1 MYAIIVKD
9 TADTYDV
16 IAALRTTEEVR
27 TSLDS
32 EWDKGLPVIGID
44 INSHKATATRGSTW
58 NGTSF
63 DGTANEGFLALSQV
77 EKDSYKQYGFLCDN
91 KVVHRM
97 SVNADSEKAELFDAA
112 FSGEVFLV
120 KCVFALNGTKVTYNK
135 TTREISPV

>member
-16 IAALRTTEEVR
+16 IAAIKTDEEIR
-27 TSLDS
+27 NSLDP
-32 EWDKGLPVIGID
+32 EWDKGLPIVGMNIS
-44 INSHKATATRGSTW
+44 NHRETATPGANW

-63 DGTANEGFLALSQV
+63 DGVVKEAFHTLSKEEHEANKWYA
-77 EKDSYKQYGFLCDN
+77 FLCDN
-91 KVVHRM
+91 KIIYRM
-97 SVNADSEKAELFDAA
+97 TAETGSEKAEALDAA

-120 KCVFALNGTKVTYNK
+120 KCLFALNGTKVTYNK

>member
-27 TSLDS
+27 ASLDS
-32 EWDKGLPVIGID
+32 EWDKGLPVVGMNITD
-44 INSHKATATRGSTW
+44 HKATATKGSTW

-63 DGTANEGFLALSQV
+63 DGTANEGFSALTTV
-77 EKDSYKQYGFLCDN
+77 EKDSYKQYAFLCEN
-91 KVVHRM
+91 KIIHRVSM
-97 SVNADSEKAELFDAA
+97 ETGSDKAEVYDAA

-120 KCVFALNGTKVTYNK
+120 KCAFAVNGTKVSYNQV
-135 TTREISPV
+135 TREISPV

>member
-27 TSLDS
+27 ESLDS
-32 EWDKGLPVIGID
+32 EWAKGLNIVGMD

-63 DGTANEGFLALSQV
+63 DGTANEGFLALSQA
-77 EKDSYKQYGFLCDN
+77 EKDSYKQYAFLCEN
-91 KVVHRM
+91 KIVHRVSM
-97 SVNADSEKAELFDAA
+97 DADSEKAELYDAA

-120 KCVFALNGTKVTYNK
+120 KCAFAVNGTKVSYNQV
-135 TTREISPV
+135 TREISAV

>member
-9 TADTYDV
+9 TDDTYDV

-27 TSLDS
+27 NSLDP
-32 EWDKGLPVIGID
+32 EWEKGLPIVGMNISD
-44 INSHKATATRGSTW
+44 HKQTATPGANW

-63 DGTANEGFLALSQV
+63 DGVVKEAFSTLSNQEHDANRWYA
-77 EKDSYKQYGFLCDN
+77 FLCDN
-91 KVVHRM
+91 KIIHRM
-97 SVNADSEKAELFDAA
+97 TAETGSEKAEALDAA

>member
-27 TSLDS
+27 TSLDA
-32 EWDKGLPVIGID
+32 EWAKGLNIVGMD
-44 INSHKATATRGSTW
+44 ISNHKATATKGSTW

-63 DGTANEGFLALSQV
+63 NGTANEGFSALTQA

-91 KVVHRM
+91 KIIHRM
-97 SVNADSEKAELFDAA
+97 SVDADSEKAELFDAA
-112 FSGEVFLV
+112 FSGEVLLV
-120 KCVFALNGTKVTYNK
+120 KCAFAVNGTKVSYNQV
-135 TTREISPV
+135 TREISPV

>member
-32 EWDKGLPVIGID
+32 EWDKGLPVIGMD
-44 INSHKATATRGSTW
+44 INSHKATATKGSTW

-63 DGTANEGFLALSQV
+63 DGTANSGFFALSQE
-77 EKDSYKQYGFLCDN
+77 EKDATRQYGFLCDN
-91 KVVHRM
+91 KIIYRI
-97 SVNADSEKAELFDAA
+97 SKETGTEKASLYDAA

-120 KCVFALNGTKVTYNK
+120 KCVFAVNGTKVTYNK

>member
-27 TSLDS
+27 ASLDS
-32 EWDKGLPVIGID
+32 EWDKGIPVVGMNITD
-44 INSHKATATRGSTW
+44 HKATATKGSTW

-63 DGTANEGFLALSQV
+63 DGTANEGFSALTQA
-77 EKDSYKQYGFLCDN
+77 EKDSYEQYAFLCEN
-91 KVVHRM
+91 KIIHRVSM
-97 SVNADSEKAELFDAA
+97 ETGSDKAEVYDAA

-120 KCVFALNGTKVTYNK
+120 KCAFAVNGTKVSYNQV
-135 TTREISPV
+135 TREISPV

>member
-32 EWDKGLPVIGID
+32 EWDKGLPVIGMD
-44 INSHKATATRGSTW
+44 INSHKATATKGSTW

-63 DGTANEGFLALSQV
+63 DGTANSGFFALSQE
-77 EKDSYKQYGFLCDN
+77 EKDATKQYGFLCDN
-91 KVVHRM
+91 KIIYRI
-97 SVNADSEKAELFDAA
+97 STETGTEKASLYDAA

-120 KCVFALNGTKVTYNK
+120 KCVFAVNGTKVTYNK